1 MRIVIEP
8 EVSGEARS
16 LFRLLVGE
24 KLVAKGKTAAQI
36 HNLVGDVLEQMT
48 LQKKPGTS
56 GTLAPATISTVGDE
70 AALPVLPLVDDEPY
84 DGSPV

>member
-36 HNLVGDVLEQMT
+36 HNLVGDGLEQMIDKSGIGAQ
-48 LQKKPGTS
+48 LVVFEPRFDASPGR
-56 GTLAPATISTVGDE
+56 
-70 AALPVLPLVDDEPY
+70 
-84 DGSPV
+84 